1 MFIMEFGNLNYLYL
15 LWLIPALI
23 AFYVYAFRAKD
34 KAVEAFCGLKLAG
47 KLMPG
52 VSRERQKSKAAM
64 LIIAM
69 LMMIFALT
77 RPKWGFQWEDIKR
90 KGVDIVIIL
99 DVSKSMLAEDIPP
112 NRLERAKR
120 KIHDLLQ
127 MLEGDRIGL
136 VSFSGLSFI
145 QCPLTLDY
153 SAAAVFMD
161 CLDTDLIPVPGTDV
175 DKAIR
180 KAMEAFNAKD
190 KKSKAII
197 IMSDGENWVG
207 DAVQAAQDAKAAGIT
222 IFTMGIGQEN
232 GAPIPLKDA
241 SGGVKKN
248 ADGEVI
254 ITKLDENLL
263 KKLAMETGGAYVRS
277 VTNNLD
283 LEEIYLKGIRQRI
296 EQKDLKSARL
306 KRWEERFQWFLL
318 AAFVLIILESL
329 YSEKKRAK
337 K

>member
-1 MFIMEFGNLNYLYL
+1 MEFGNLKYLYL

-23 AFYVYAFRAKD
+23 AFYIYAFRAKD
-34 KAVEAFCGLKLAG
+34 KAVDAFCGLKLAG
-47 KLMPG
+47 RLMPG

-64 LIIAM
+64 LIVAM
-69 LMMIFALT
+69 LLMIFALT

-90 KGVDIVIIL
+90 KGVDIVIVL

-127 MLEGDRIGL
+127 ILEGDRIGL

-153 SAAAVFMD
+153 SAASVFME
-161 CLDTDLIPVPGTDV
+161 CLDTDLIPVPGPDI

-180 KAMEAFNAKD
+180 KAMEAFKAED

-197 IMSDGENWVG
+197 VMSDGENWVG
-207 DAVQAAQDAKAAGIT
+207 DAVKAAQDAKEAGIT
-222 IFTMGIGQEN
+222 IFTMGIGTET
-232 GAPIPLKDA
+232 GGPIPLKDD
-241 SGGVKKN
+241 SEEVKKN

-254 ITKLDENLL
+254 VTKLDEDLL
-263 KKLAMETGGAYVRS
+263 KKIAMETGGAYVRS

-296 EQKDLKSARL
+296 EQKELKSARL

-329 YSEKKRAK
+329 YSERRRKN
-337 K
+337 